1 MQHKTFDTCITS
13 GYAYFYE
20 GVPERVRG
28 RKTPEGRPRNR
39 EPMGQKGSDKGC
51 DQTGQH
57 PPVAYSA
64 GGLRQ
69 TCTERQAM
77 KVVSF
82 SIFKGGT
89 GKTTTTVSTAAAL
102 VKKGKRVL
110 LVDLDQQASATRYL
124 DLDPEATPSLY
135 EVFTGAKS
143 AQAAIRPTKFG
154 IDVLPSHVL
163 LAAIE
168 EALEPGDEQKLAAML
183 TPLKQVYDF
192 ILIDTPPGKAMLAFN
207 GLAAA
212 DLIVIPAS
220 AERMAVDGV
229 ADLITHVQKIMWSKF
244 ALTDQE
250 LRILFTMYRSTTSH
264 SPAVVENARK
274 IWRENVLNVKI
285 PHSTLFSRSYD
296 EKTPVGM
303 LEPTHPGAIAYNVF
317 ADWLIDNSKQ

>member
-1 MQHKTFDTCITS
+1 
-13 GYAYFYE
+13 
-20 GVPERVRG
+20 
-28 RKTPEGRPRNR
+28 
-39 EPMGQKGSDKGC
+39 
-51 DQTGQH
+51 
-57 PPVAYSA
+57 
-64 GGLRQ
+64 
-69 TCTERQAM
+69 M

-89 GKTTTTVSTAAAL
+89 GKTTTSVNTAAAL

-124 DLDPEATPSLY
+124 DLDPEKSPNLY
-135 EVFTGAKS
+135 DVFTGVKPAS
-143 AQAAIRPTKFG
+143 LAIRKTRFN
-154 IDVLPSHVL
+154 IDVLTSHIL

-168 EALEPGDEQKLAAML
+168 EALEPGDELKLSEYL
-183 TPLKQVYDF
+183 TPLKPSYDF

-229 ADLITHVQKIMWSKF
+229 ADLVTHVQKIMWSKF
-244 ALTDQE
+244 ALTHQE
-250 LRILFTMYRSTTSH
+250 LRILFTMYRATTSH

-274 IWRENVLNVKI
+274 IWRDNVLKVKI

-296 EKTPVGM
+296 ERIPVGM
-303 LEPTHPGAIAYNVF
+303 LEPTHTGAIAY
-317 ADWLIDNSKQ
+317 